1 MRKSYSLFWKCGYHL
16 EKPLTIFMLTLM
28 NLFLLI
34 KKKIRKKFDW
44 YKNVPWKVRILFL
57 LLWGGISLLSQNIK
71 SRKSDLWPRTN
82 DGSPAIDLGF
92 IHLKRVVVTDVI
104 IIKVIPCKPNILLHQ
119 AKLKIVSFNMQQTC
133 AIGFT
138 NKCASYAFRVV
149 TIGHFSA
156 DESKCSQ
163 KFWTVLL

>member
-1 MRKSYSLFWKCGYHL
+1 
-16 EKPLTIFMLTLM
+16 M

-119 AKLKIVSFNMQQTC
+119 AKIKNSLF
-133 AIGFT
+133 
-138 NKCASYAFRVV
+138 
-149 TIGHFSA
+149 
-156 DESKCSQ
+156 
-163 KFWTVLL
+163 